1 MNLQGSGNL
10 TRRTSL
16 AALFA
21 TGLTGILARPQAADA
36 KQSAAKKAKKK
47 CKKQEGQCVVSLSPI
62 CNGDPGCTAVIQQ
75 CCDFTSRCDIAGFF
89 TCIAQLN

>member
-1 MNLQGSGNL
+1 MQPQASGHL

-16 AALFA
+16 VALIA
-21 TGLTGILARPQAADA
+21 SGVAGALALPQATDA
-36 KQSAAKKAKKK
+36 KQSVAKKAKKK

-89 TCIAQLN
+89 TCVAQLN